1 MLATGVCD
9 QSDAQNVSQL
19 IEERLAQESQFTSD
33 IPHPAT
39 ISNAFARSLPQNST
53 RASDIETR
61 LETPKPSAHGYARAY
76 YEPDA
81 TYSDP
86 SLRPLLSPFPR
97 TDSPLTVNAFQTRA
111 KPRPKGKIDF
121 EFGTTMT
128 FPAIT
133 ENEARLSKQ
142 SNFKLAS
149 TPLRDSLDVVNSKFI
164 GISTG
169 TPSVFLLNQ
178 PKIFEIKVQNYSTQN
193 ATNIIVQMQ
202 ISDNLLLTG
211 FDRQSWVDESRRTVS
226 WKIASLES
234 KTETVIRFRAQSNAT
249 GRETQKITAGMGN
262 RFQGK
267 WEIITEVVAQIDD
280 NDPKNAIRKNQ
291 LN

>member
-61 LETPKPSAHGYARAY
+61 VETPKPTDRGHARAY

-86 SLRPLLSPFPR
+86 SLKPLLSPFPR
-97 TDSPLTVNAFQTRA
+97 TVSPLTMNAFQTRF
-111 KPRPKGKIDF
+111 KPRPSGKIDF

-133 ENEARLSKQ
+133 GNEARLSKQ
-142 SNFKLAS
+142 TNFKLAS
-149 TPLRDSLDVVNSKFI
+149 TPLKDHLDVVNSSI
-164 GISTG
+164 IEISTDI
-169 TPSVFLLNQ
+169 PSVFLVNQ
-178 PKIFEIKVQNYSTQN
+178 PKIFEIKVRNNSTQT
-193 ATNIIVQMQ
+193 ATNIIIQMQ
-202 ISDNLLLTG
+202 ISENLLLTG
-211 FDRQSWVDESRRTVS
+211 FDRQSWVDEVRRTVS

-234 KTETVIRFRAQSNAT
+234 ETETVIRFQAQSKAI
-249 GRETQKITAGMGN
+249 GRDTQKITAGMEN
-262 RFQGK
+262 RFQGE
-267 WEIITEVVAQIDD
+267 WEMVTEVVTRIDD
-280 NDPKNAIRKNQ
+280 NDPENAIRKN
-291 LN
+291 